1 MQSPSPSPSDAIQ
14 AQGVP
19 GGWSHHTLGHPA
31 TSSETKGSSW
41 VAAGHSSE
49 QVTGPQATAAG
60 RERHACKLTPCR
72 TTPGVSLR
80 ADGAGATSRRGP
92 GLVSSPRVPFLALSL
107 GSPGAGVAVLPPHT
121 AWSWPCSAR
130 CPLAG
135 RLEMGSGRVG
145 TEPTAP
151 QPALPPPPPRGSA
164 SDFRFCAERWD
175 LVPPLTD
182 SPGGFVCR
190 PAAFQGLEEGKAWG
204 VGLDCAPPFALD
216 LSHRCR
222 PLWGFDRWV
231 LFSYAQSCVQ
241 S

>member
-107 GSPGAGVAVLPPHT
+107 GSPGAGVAALPPHT

-164 SDFRFCAERWD
+164 SDFRFLCRALGPGSSAHGLTRRLCLSTSGLPGAGGGKSLGRGFGLCTTFCFRFEPS
-175 LVPPLTD
+175 LSSPL
-182 SPGGFVCR
+182 GF
-190 PAAFQGLEEGKAWG
+190 
-204 VGLDCAPPFALD
+204 
-216 LSHRCR
+216 
-222 PLWGFDRWV
+222 
-231 LFSYAQSCVQ
+231 
-241 S
+241 